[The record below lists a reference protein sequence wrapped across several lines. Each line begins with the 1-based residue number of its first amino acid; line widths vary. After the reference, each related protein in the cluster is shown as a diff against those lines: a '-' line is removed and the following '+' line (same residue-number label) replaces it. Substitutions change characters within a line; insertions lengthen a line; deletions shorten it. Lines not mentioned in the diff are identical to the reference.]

1 MDSTRRRMIAVAV
14 TVCGFAVGM
23 AGLLNYFKYRAT
35 ATRVVTE
42 RLIVTGKAV
51 ENSIQSALAL
61 GLQFSEIGTL
71 QSAMERERLAD
82 PLIVGIDIFDLEGTP
97 LYTTDR
103 LRAKKAA
110 SEDWMAAAHRA
121 GAGSWTSDD
130 GTEAAAG
137 MSLRNNFELPIGF
150 LAVRYSGERVRETA
164 LAVGREL
171 AFTSLVTFLLS
182 ALLSSLAVAWVTRG
196 LARDMKQVELA
207 LREAA
212 AHDRL
217 TAPTHAAD
225 APAASGTAATDV
237 SPESSRHDKASKG
250 GRPTAAANQVRGDLG
265 RALRRFLR
273 TTQGAQR
280 RIAAARASLH
290 QGLER

>member
-23 AGLLNYFKYRAT
+23 AGLLNYFKYRTT
-35 ATRVVTE
+35 ANRVVTE

-82 PLIVGIDIFDLEGTP
+82 PLIVGIDIFDLEGNP

-110 SEDWMAAAHRA
+110 SEDWLEAARRA
-121 GAGSWTSDD
+121 GVGSWASDD
-130 GTEAAAG
+130 GTEAATG
-137 MSLRNNFELPIGF
+137 MPLRNNFELPIGF
-150 LAVRYSGERVRETA
+150 LAVRYAGERVRETA
-164 LAVGREL
+164 FAVGREL
-171 AFTSLVTFLLS
+171 AITSLVTFLVS
-182 ALLSSLAVAWVTRG
+182 AVLSSLAVAWVTRG
-196 LARDMKQVELA
+196 LARDMKQVEMA
-207 LREAA
+207 LRDAA
-212 AHDRL
+212 GHDRL
-217 TAPTHAAD
+217 TAHAE
-225 APAASGTAATDV
+225 PAAVPVVTTVAGATAPDPSTFNRSG
-237 SPESSRHDKASKG
+237 S
-250 GRPTAAANQVRGDLG
+250 PTAAANQVRGDLG

-280 RIAAARASLH
+280 RIAAVRASLH